1 MSEENKFGCRNWV
14 SPEANLAYEEKVPS
28 KDVLEVKRE
37 VLKMKQSPPI
47 KNKAKGIGG
56 PRGELQ
62 K

>member
-47 KNKAKGIGG
+47 KKIKQRA
-56 PRGELQ
+56 
-62 K
+62 

>member
-37 VLKMKQSPPI
+37 VLKNETIPPY
-47 KNKAKGIGG
+47 KK
-56 PRGELQ
+56 
-62 K
+62 